1 MELPQTLLDRYHVSK
16 PKPKKVE
23 VKREPMM
30 RTYPAL
36 VTFDTGES
44 MDMQLSVR
52 NKAYWGGQ
60 IEHDFM
66 QAWNS
71 NPQHEHKIVRVKLF
85 RNSTEGGFIVD
96 TEHGRVINVY

>member
-16 PKPKKVE
+16 PKAERKE
-23 VKREPMM
+23 RTPMY

-36 VTFDTGES
+36 VTFDTGDS
-44 MDMQLSVR
+44 VDMNISVR

-60 IEHDFM
+60 IERDIM